1 MINKLVHLSRKGV
14 KSLVTMGPE
23 ETMKKIVKFSKKRY
37 FMKYGINKLHLTPA
51 RILEKQRKDI
61 SISKI
66 KFSIITPLYNTPEKF
81 LRELIESLQEQT
93 YENWELC
100 LADGSDRD
108 HLYVE
113 KICRRYMKN
122 DHRIKYSRLTKNN
135 GISENTNEC
144 IKMASGDYLGLLD
157 HDDLLHPA
165 ALYEVAKVIEQKNAE
180 FI

>member
-100 LADGSDRD
+100 FGRW
-108 HLYVE
+108 
-113 KICRRYMKN
+113 K
-122 DHRIKYSRLTKNN
+122 
-135 GISENTNEC
+135 
-144 IKMASGDYLGLLD
+144 
-157 HDDLLHPA
+157 
-165 ALYEVAKVIEQKNAE
+165 
-180 FI
+180 